1 MVYQRK
7 YEWSGY
13 SYSVP
18 AQVVGEH
25 VAAIEERDGEVTKE
39 SFLDSARS
47 KASPVHKLFD
57 WDNKVAGEKWRLQ
70 QAKNIL
76 SCLRINIV
84 CEDRAPIK
92 TRAFINIV
100 PGSNNGRFLSTELAM
115 ANLDTRT
122 GVLTRAQQ
130 ELQSFRE
137 KYSTLTE
144 LSTVIAAIDDYM
156 KRGDSA

>member
-7 YEWSGY
+7 YEWAGY

-25 VAAIEERDGEVTKE
+25 VQAIEERDGEVTKE

-47 KASPVHKLFD
+47 KSSPVHKLFD

-84 CEDRAPIK
+84 SESHAPIK
-92 TRAFINIV
+92 TRAFINV
-100 PGSNNGRFLSTELAM
+100 VQGSYNGRFVSTELAM
-115 ANLDTRT
+115 TKIDTRA

-130 ELQSFRE
+130 ELLAFKE
-137 KYSTLTE
+137 KYGTLTE
-144 LSTVIAAIDDYM
+144 LSHVIAVIDDYM
-156 KRGDSA
+156 KEAM